1 MVHLDSKTR
10 LDLYVFMKNSGKYF
24 FKRPAV
30 RVISVGVGL
39 CLVVLAIVWAR
50 AFYGSMQAHD
60 KGEAYLEKRQYIK
73 AITFFDR
80 SIHWYTPFNP
90 YVRQSAQ
97 HLWKI
102 CTQAEQEGDVRLA
115 LIAAR
120 TIRRG
125 FFAARSFYTPGKD
138 WISKCDTKIAS
149 LMAKE
154 LAGQKLPTKSTVSS
168 SLKKDPE
175 PDIFWTLILEVGFFG
190 WIGSV
195 IGFLML
201 GLTEGQTPKL
211 KSKPAIL
218 WGIMVLIFYTLWIIG
233 MMRA

>member
-1 MVHLDSKTR
+1 VINYSGRHLFKTPS
-10 LDLYVFMKNSGKYF
+10 VK
-24 FKRPAV
+24 
-30 RVISVGVGL
+30 VISVAVGL
-39 CLVVLAIVWAR
+39 CFVVLAMVWAR
-50 AFYGSMQAHD
+50 AFYGSIRAYHD
-60 KGEAYLEKRQYIK
+60 GEAYLKNNQYIK

-97 HLWKI
+97 HLWEI
-102 CTQAEQEGDVRLA
+102 CTRAEHEGDIQLA

-120 TIRRG
+120 TIRQG

-149 LMAKE
+149 LIAKE
-154 LAGQKLPTKSTVSS
+154 QGVTVPSAREES
-168 SLKKDPE
+168 PE

-201 GLTEGQTPKL
+201 GLTEGQTPTL
-211 KSKPAIL
+211 RSRPAIL
-218 WGIMVLIFYTLWIIG
+218 WGVMVLIFYTLWIIG

>member
-1 MVHLDSKTR
+1 MKDS
-10 LDLYVFMKNSGKYF
+10 SHF
-24 FKRPAV
+24 FKRPSI
-30 RVISVGVGL
+30 RVISVGAGF

-50 AFYGSMQAHD
+50 AFYGSMQAYD
-60 KGEAYLEKRQYIK
+60 KGETYFEERQYIK

-97 HLWKI
+97 HLWEI
-102 CTQAEQEGDVRLA
+102 CTRAEQEGDIRLA

-120 TIRRG
+120 TIRQG

-154 LAGQKLPTKSTVSS
+154 LGGLELAVNNAVSPS
-168 SLKKDPE
+168 REKDPE

-201 GLTEGQTPKL
+201 GLTEGQTPTL
-211 KSKPAIL
+211 RSRPAIL
-218 WGIMVLIFYTLWIIG
+218 WGVMVLIFYTLWIIG